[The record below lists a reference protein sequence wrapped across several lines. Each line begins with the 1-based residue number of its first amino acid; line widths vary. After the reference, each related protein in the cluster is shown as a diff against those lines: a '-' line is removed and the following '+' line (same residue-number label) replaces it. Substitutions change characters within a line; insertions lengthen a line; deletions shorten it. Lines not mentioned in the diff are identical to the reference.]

1 MGATSVP
8 AISAKTRYA
17 LSVLS
22 GTTWTV
28 PAGVTYINATLIGGG
43 GGAGSSGGSAAVG
56 NAGTAGGS
64 TTMTGATTALG
75 GTAGVASAILA
86 NNGNAAGVNAVAT
99 SGKGGGGAQGYN
111 AGGTPTYFSLGT
123 GSAGA
128 DGQIITSTLATTPG
142 ASITIAIG
150 TGGAGGTAPTGGSKG
165 GDGGSGRIDIEYWL

>member
-1 MGATSVP
+1 MSLSYTALTAQKTSYRT
-8 AISAKTRYA
+8 S
-17 LSVLS
+17 LLS
-22 GTTWTV
+22 GTSWTV

-43 GGAGSSGGSAAVG
+43 GGAGSSGGGAAAG

-75 GTAGVASAILA
+75 GTAGTASVIL
-86 NNGNAAGVNAVAT
+86 GNSATAAGVNAVAN
-99 SGKGGGGAQGYN
+99 SGKGGGGAQGYYS
-111 AGGTPTYFSLGT
+111 GGTPVNVGLST

-150 TGGAGGTAPTGGSKG
+150 TSGAGGTAPTGGSKG
-165 GDGGSGRIDIEYWL
+165 GDGGSGRIDIEYWA